1 MHFYRHKHNF
11 STHYLGIFDFLQK
24 NNRMRQLIHLK
35 FRFIFSAI
43 TVLLL
48 TGSITQAQELS
59 GTITDGESGEPLFGA
74 SIVLTGTAIGA
85 TTDFDGKFKFSP
97 GKEPPFQV
105 TVSYIGYLKQEI
117 EVTSLSA
124 PLEVRLGTDAVMLEG
139 VVVTDT
145 RVSEKQKESAL
156 TVESMDII
164 AIKETPAA
172 NFYDGLGNLK
182 GVDLTAASIGFKVI
196 NTRGFNSTSPVRSLQ
211 VIDGVDNQSPGLNF
225 SLGNFLGSSELDILK
240 VDIVQGAS
248 SAFYGPN
255 AFNGVVDMKTKS
267 PFIKPGLEAQVKIG
281 ERNLA
286 EAAVR
291 WAQVFK
297 NKDGEDKFAYKVNLF
312 YLQANDWVADNTDPI
327 YDLGVSADNPGGY
340 DAVNRYGDEDLAGG
354 NDYSTQIANYPGLGI
369 FYRRG
374 YMEEDL
380 VDYNTRNFKANL
392 AAHYKIKSDL
402 ELIYSFNFGSG
413 TTVYQGQ
420 NRFSL
425 KDMLFFQNRIEIA
438 KQDKW
443 FVRAYSTN
451 EDAGKSYD
459 AVVTAFKLLNN
470 QRTLEDYNTAYANYW
485 VFNIRPEVRQLLADN
500 GISGV
505 LIGREDEVQAV
516 LDQHPEELA
525 GWHDE
530 TTNALAGSALQ
541 GYPSPGTETFN
552 TLFNEITSTVYTDNR
567 IEGGGSRFY
576 DKSALYHLHGE
587 YKLEPEVNATNLG
600 NFTFGANG
608 RLYAPNSRGT
618 IFDEMK
624 IVERSES
631 VFSYTDPITQQPVYR
646 DSAVFDTSFRKIF
659 NWEMGIYAGW
669 DRKFFNEKLKVTVA
683 ARLDKNQNFPFLVS
697 PALSL
702 VYLPSKDHT
711 IRAGFSSA
719 IRNPTLADQYLYY
732 DVGRA
737 ILIGNLSGFNNL
749 IEVESFTDYLNQ
761 GRQDTLLQYF
771 DVAPIVPEKVKTAEI
786 GYRGFFFKRLYV
798 DVSHYVS
805 VYDDFIGYN
814 IGIESGFDTIL
825 GLPFGT
831 QVYRV
836 SANSTNQVITAGS
849 SVGLTY
855 YFKNKY
861 TITGNYSWNRLFKTD
876 EDDPIIPAFNTPEHK
891 FNLGFSARD
900 LGKAKLGHFG
910 FSMNY
915 KWVQGFIFE
924 GSPQFTG
931 LVPTYDMFDA
941 QVSYRIPSD
950 QITFK
955 LGVSNLFG
963 IQPLFE
969 DGDVSD
975 RFSNAFNNA
984 NSQVYGG
991 PKVGRM
997 AYLSILFEW
1006 N

>member
-1 MHFYRHKHNF
+1 MKRMIRLQLHFKF
-11 STHYLGIFDFLQK
+11 TSLVFL
-24 NNRMRQLIHLK
+24 
-35 FRFIFSAI
+35 F
-43 TVLLL
+43 LLL
-48 TGSITQAQELS
+48 STVIKAQELS
-59 GTITDGESGEPLFGA
+59 GTITDSDSGEPLFGA
-74 SIVLTGTAIGA
+74 SVVITGTAVGA
-85 TTDFDGKFKFSP
+85 TTDFDGKFKFNV
-97 GKEPPFQV
+97 GKQPPFQIS
-105 TVSYIGYLKQEI
+105 VSYIGYLKQDI
-117 EVTSLSA
+117 EVKSLA
-124 PLEVRLGTDAVMLEG
+124 PLDIKLATDAVMLEG
-139 VVVTDT
+139 VVVTDV

-225 SLGNFLGSSELDILK
+225 SLGNFLGASELDVLK

-255 AFNGVVDMKTKS
+255 AFNGVIDMKTKS

-297 NKDGEDKFAYKVNLF
+297 NKDGVDKFAYKVNLF
-312 YLQANDWVADNTDPI
+312 YLQANDWEADNLDPI
-327 YDLGVSADNPGGY
+327 YDLGTPANNPGGY

-354 NDYSTQIANYPGLGI
+354 NDFREQIANYPGLGI

-374 YMEEDL
+374 YMERDL

-392 AAHYKIKSDL
+392 AAHYRVKEDI
-402 ELIYSFNFGSG
+402 ELIYSFNFGTG
-413 TTVYQGQ
+413 TTVYQGE

-425 KDMLFFQNRIEIA
+425 KDMLFFQNRIELA
-438 KQDKW
+438 KKDKW

-485 VFNIRPEVRQLLADN
+485 LQTIRPQVRSLLADN
-500 GISGV
+500 GVTFGGIGV
-505 LIGREDEVQAV
+505 GWDTDAITQV
-516 LDQHPEELA
+516 LSQFPDTLTY
-525 GWHDE
+525 WHQQ
-530 TTNALAGSALQ
+530 TTNALSSNPLL
-541 GYPSPGTETFN
+541 GYPEPGTERFN
-552 TLFNEITSTVYTDNR
+552 ELFNQISTTIYTDNS

-587 YKLEPEVNATNLG
+587 YKLEPEVKGTNIGL
-600 NFTFGANG
+600 FTFGANG

-618 IFDEMK
+618 IFDEMV
-624 IVERSES
+624 IDRQNVE
-631 VFSYTDPITQQPVYR
+631 VQDPLGGVR

-659 NWEMGIYAGW
+659 NWEMGVYVGW
-669 DRKFFNEKLKVTVA
+669 ERKFFNEKLKVSFA
-683 ARLDKNQNFPFLVS
+683 ARLDKNQNFPFVAS
-697 PALSL
+697 PAFSL
-702 VYLPSKDHT
+702 VYLPTKDHT
-711 IRAGFSSA
+711 IRGGFSSA

-737 ILIGNLSGFNNL
+737 ILIGNLNGFNDL
-749 IEVESFTDYLNQ
+749 ITTESFVDYLN
-761 GRQDTLLQYF
+761 GGLQDTILNYF
-771 DVAPIVPEKVKTAEI
+771 DVAPIVPEKVKTVEL
-786 GYRGFFFKRLYV
+786 GYRGFFFGKLYV
-798 DVSHYVS
+798 DASYYLS
-805 VYDDFIGYN
+805 FYDDFIGFQL
-814 IGIESGFDTIL
+814 GVESDFDTIL
-825 GLPFGT
+825 GLPFNT

-836 SANSTNQVITAGS
+836 SANSSNQVITQGAS
-849 SVGLTY
+849 IGLSY
-855 YFKNKY
+855 YFQNKY
-861 TITGNYSWNRLFKTD
+861 SLTGNYSWNKLQKTN

-891 FNLGFSARD
+891 FNLGFSGRD

-915 KWVQGFIFE
+915 KWVQGFLFE

-931 LVPTYDMFDA
+931 IVPTYDMFDA

-950 QITFK
+950 KITFK

-963 IQPLFE
+963 VQPFFQE
-969 DGDVSD
+969 GSVGD
-975 RFSNAFNNA
+975 RFENAFNNLNA
-984 NSQVYGG
+984 QVYGG
-991 PKVGRM
+991 PRVGRM
-997 AYLSILFEW
+997 AYFSILFEW

>member
-1 MHFYRHKHNF
+1 
-11 STHYLGIFDFLQK
+11 
-24 NNRMRQLIHLK
+24 MRQLILYK
-35 FRFIFSAI
+35 FHFIFTSALS
-43 TVLLL
+43 VLLTL
-48 TGSITQAQELS
+48 STAQAQEFS
-59 GTITDGESGEPLFGA
+59 GTITDGGSGEPLFGA
-74 SIVLTGTAIGA
+74 SIVLTGTAVGA

-97 GKEPPFQV
+97 GKKPPFQV
-105 TVSYIGYLKQEI
+105 TISYIGYLKQEI
-117 EVTSLSA
+117 EVTSLA
-124 PLEVRLGTDAVMLEG
+124 TPLNIKLATDAVMLEG

-225 SLGNFLGSSELDILK
+225 SLGNFLGASELDVLK

-255 AFNGVVDMKTKS
+255 AFNGVIDMKTKS
-267 PFIKPGLEAQVKIG
+267 PFIKPGLEAQIKIG

-297 NKDGEDKFAYKVNLF
+297 NKDGKDKFAYKINLF
-312 YLQANDWVADNTDPI
+312 YLQANDWVADNLDPI
-327 YDLGVSADNPGGY
+327 YDLEVGADNPGGY

-374 YMEEDL
+374 YMEKDL

-392 AAHYKIKSDL
+392 ATHYRIKSDL

-425 KDMLFFQNRIEIA
+425 KNMLFFQNRIELA
-438 KQDKW
+438 KKDKW

-451 EDAGKSYD
+451 EDAGDSYD

-470 QRTLEDYNTAYANYW
+470 QRTLEAYNTAYANYW
-485 VFNIRPEVRQLLADN
+485 VFNIKPEVRQLLAEN
-500 GISGV
+500 GISGS
-505 LIGREDEVQAV
+505 LIGKGEEVQAI
-516 LDQHPEELA
+516 LSQYPDQLA
-525 GWHDE
+525 AWHQQ
-530 TTNALAGSALQ
+530 TANALASSPYQ
-541 GYPSPGTETFN
+541 GYPDPGTEKFN
-552 TLFNEITSTVYTDNR
+552 NLFNEITSTVYTDNR
-567 IEGGGSRFY
+567 IKGGGSRFY
-576 DKSALYHLHGE
+576 DKSALYHVHGE
-587 YKLEPEVNATNLG
+587 YKLDPEVKGTKLG

-618 IFDEMK
+618 IFDEMRIDRGN
-624 IVERSES
+624 IV
-631 VFSYTDPITQQPVYR
+631 VTDIVGMDTVYR
-646 DSAVFDTSFRKIF
+646 DSAVYDTSFKKIF
-659 NWEMGIYAGW
+659 NWELGVYAGW
-669 DRKFFNEKLKVTVA
+669 DRKFFNDKLKVTVA
-683 ARLDKNQNFPFLVS
+683 ARMDKNQNFPFLVS
-697 PALSL
+697 PALSF
-702 VYLPSKDHT
+702 VYLPNKDHT

-719 IRNPTLADQYLYY
+719 IRNPTLADQYLHY

-737 ILIGNLSGFNNL
+737 ILIGNLNGFKDL
-749 IEVESFTDYLNQ
+749 IDVDSFIDYLNG
-761 GRQDTLLQYF
+761 GREDSILQYF
-771 DVAPIVPEKVKTAEI
+771 DVDPIVPEKVKTVEL
-786 GYRGFFFKRLYV
+786 GYRGFFFGHLYA
-798 DVSHYVS
+798 DVSHYIS
-805 VYDDFIGYN
+805 VYDDFIGYKL
-814 IGIESGFDTIL
+814 GVDSKFDEL
-825 GLPFGT
+825 GQPIAT

-836 SANSTNQVITAGS
+836 SANSNTQVITAGS
-849 SVGLTY
+849 SIGLTY

-861 TITGNYSWNRLFKTD
+861 NVTGNYSWNRLFKTD
-876 EDDPIIPAFNTPEHK
+876 VNDPIIPAFNTPEHK

-900 LGKAKLGHFG
+900 LGRSSLGHFG

-915 KWVQGFIFE
+915 KWIQGFLYE

-931 LVPTYDMFDA
+931 IVPTYDMFDA
-941 QVSYRIPSD
+941 QVSYRIPSNLV
-950 QITFK
+950 TFK

-963 IQPLFE
+963 LQPLFK
-969 DGDVSD
+969 DGDAGE

>member
-1 MHFYRHKHNF
+1 
-11 STHYLGIFDFLQK
+11 
-24 NNRMRQLIHLK
+24 MRQLIQLK
-35 FRFIFSAI
+35 FQFLFFFS
-43 TVLLL
+43 VLISSHLF
-48 TGSITQAQELS
+48 AQELT
-59 GTITDGESGEPLFGA
+59 GTITDSETGEPLFGA
-74 SIVLTGTAIGA
+74 SIVLTGTAVGA
-85 TTDFDGKFKFSP
+85 TTDFDGKFKFNV
-97 GKEPPFQV
+97 GKQPPFQV
-105 TVSYIGYLKQEI
+105 TVSYIGYVKQDI
-117 EVTSLSA
+117 EVTTLA
-124 PLEVRLGTDAVMLEG
+124 TPLVVKLGTDAVMLEG

-225 SLGNFLGSSELDILK
+225 SLGNFLGASELDVLK

-255 AFNGVVDMKTKS
+255 AFNGVIDMKTKS

-291 WAQVFK
+291 WAQVIK
-297 NKDGEDKFAYKVNLF
+297 NKDGEDKFGYKINLF
-312 YLQANDWVADNTDPI
+312 YLQANDWVADNMEPI
-327 YDLGVSADNPGGY
+327 YDLGTSADNPGGY

-354 NDYSTQIANYPGLGI
+354 NDYTTQIANYPGLGI

-392 AAHYKIKSDL
+392 AAHYKLKQDL

-425 KDMLFFQNRIEIA
+425 KDMLFFQNRIELA
-438 KQDKW
+438 KRDKW

-470 QRTLEDYNTAYANYW
+470 QRSLEDYNTAYANYW
-485 VFNIRPEVRQLLADN
+485 VQSVRPEVRQLLADN
-500 GISGV
+500 GVTFGGV
-505 LIGREDEVQAV
+505 GVGWDTDAIQEVLAQY
-516 LDQHPEELA
+516 PELLA
-525 GWHDE
+525 GWHQE
-530 TTNALAGSALQ
+530 TTDALENSALQ
-541 GYPSPGTETFN
+541 GYPDPGTERFN
-552 TLFNEITSTVYTDNR
+552 ELFNEITSTVYTDNR
-567 IEGGGSRFY
+567 LDGGGSRFY
-576 DKSALYHLHGE
+576 DKSALYHIHGE
-587 YKLEPEVNATNLG
+587 YKLNPEVKGTQLG
-600 NFTFGANG
+600 NFTFGANA
-608 RLYAPNSRGT
+608 RLYAPSSRGT
-618 IFDEMK
+618 IFDEME
-624 IVERSES
+624 IEEGRV
-631 VFSYTDPITQQPVYR
+631 TVYDSIAGQLVAR
-646 DSAVFDTSFRKIF
+646 DSAVYDTSYNKIF
-659 NWEMGIYAGW
+659 NWEFGVYAGW
-669 DRKFFNEKLKVTVA
+669 DRKFFDDKLKVTVA

-697 PALSL
+697 PALSF

-719 IRNPTLADQYLYY
+719 IRNPTLADQYLHY

-737 ILIGNLSGFNNL
+737 ILIGNLKGFNDL
-749 IEVESFTDYLNQ
+749 IDVDSFVDYLNG
-761 GRQDTLLQYF
+761 GRQDSLLSYF
-771 DVAPIVPEKVKTAEI
+771 DVAPIQPEKVKTVEL
-786 GYRGFFFKRLYV
+786 GYRGFFFGRLYA
-798 DVSHYVS
+798 DISHYVS
-805 VYDDFIGYN
+805 VYDDFIGYQL
-814 IGIESGFDTIL
+814 GVESQFDTIL

-836 SANSTNQVITAGS
+836 SANSSTQVITAGS
-849 SVGLTY
+849 SIGLSY
-855 YFKNKY
+855 YFQNKY
-861 TITGNYSWNRLFKTD
+861 TVTGNYSWNRLFKTD
-876 EDDPIIPAFNTPEHK
+876 VNDPIIPAFNTPEHK
-891 FNLGFSARD
+891 FNVGFSARD
-900 LGKAKLGHFG
+900 LGRAKLGHFG

-915 KWVQGFIFE
+915 KWIQGFLYE

-931 LVPTYDMFDA
+931 IVPTYDMFDA
-941 QVSYRIPSD
+941 QVSYRIPSNF
-950 QITFK
+950 ITFK

-963 IQPLFE
+963 LQPLFK
-969 DGDVSD
+969 DGNAKE

-997 AYLSILFEW
+997 SYLSILFEW

>member
-1 MHFYRHKHNF
+1 
-11 STHYLGIFDFLQK
+11 
-24 NNRMRQLIHLK
+24 MRQLVQFK
-35 FRFIFSAI
+35 FHFIFSII
-43 TVLLL
+43 TVLFLL
-48 TGSITQAQELS
+48 GSSTQAQEFS

-74 SIVLTGTAIGA
+74 SIVLTGTAVGA

-97 GKEPPFQV
+97 GKQPPFQV

-124 PLEVRLGTDAVMLEG
+124 PLAVKLGTDAVMLEG

-225 SLGNFLGSSELDILK
+225 SLGNFLGASELDVLK

-255 AFNGVVDMKTKS
+255 AFNGAIDMQTKS
-267 PFIKPGLEAQVKIG
+267 PFIKPGLEAQIKVG

-312 YLQANDWVADNTDPI
+312 YLQANDWVADNIDPV
-327 YDLGVSADNPGGY
+327 YESAVSANNPGGY

-354 NDYSTQIANYPGLGI
+354 NDFSDQIANYPGLGT
-369 FYRRG
+369 FFRRG
-374 YMEEDL
+374 YMEQDL

-392 AAHYKIKSDL
+392 ATHYKIKSDL
-402 ELIYSFNFGSG
+402 ELIYSFNFGTG
-413 TTVYQGQ
+413 TTVYQGE

-425 KDMLFFQNRIEIA
+425 KNMLFFQNRIEIA
-438 KQDKW
+438 KKDKW
-443 FVRAYSTN
+443 FVRAYATN
-451 EDAGKSYD
+451 EDAGDSYD
-459 AVVTAFKLLNN
+459 AVITAFKLLDN
-470 QRTLEDYNTAYANYW
+470 QRTLDDYNTAYANYW
-485 VFNIRPEVRQLLADN
+485 VSNIRNPVRDLLRDNNVTFGGPGVGWDTDAIAAVLADY
-500 GISGV
+500 
-505 LIGREDEVQAV
+505 
-516 LDQHPEELA
+516 PEELQA
-525 GWHDE
+525 WHDQ
-530 TTNALAGSALQ
+530 TNSFLANDPLEGYPEAGS
-541 GYPSPGTETFN
+541 ERFN
-552 TLFNEITSTVYTDNR
+552 ELFNEITTTIYTDNS
-567 IEGGGSRFY
+567 IDGGGSRFY
-576 DKSALYHLHGE
+576 DKSALYHIHGE
-587 YKLEPEVNATNLG
+587 YKLDPSIKGTKLG
-600 NFTFGANG
+600 LFTFGANG

-618 IFDEMK
+618 IFDELR
-624 IVERSES
+624 IDERD
-631 VFSYTDPITQQPVYR
+631 VQVADNFGGVR

-659 NWEMGIYAGW
+659 NWEFGVYAGW
-669 DRKFFNEKLKVTVA
+669 ERKFFNEKLKVSATL
-683 ARLDKNQNFPFLVS
+683 RMDKNQNFPFVFS
-697 PALSL
+697 PAASL
-702 VYLPSKDHT
+702 VYLPTKDHT

-737 ILIGNLSGFNNL
+737 ILIGNINGFNDL
-749 IEVESFTDYLNQ
+749 ITVDSFIDYLGVGAGVSN
-761 GRQDTLLQYF
+761 DTLLQYF
-771 DVAPIVPEKVKTAEI
+771 DVAPIVPEKVKTIEL
-786 GYRGFFFKRLYV
+786 GYRGFFFGHLYV
-798 DVSHYVS
+798 DASTYLS
-805 VYDDFIGYN
+805 FYDDFIGFN
-814 IGIESGFDTIL
+814 LGVESSFDTVI
-825 GLPFGT
+825 GLPIEPQAF
-831 QVYRV
+831 RV
-836 SANSTNQVITAGS
+836 AANSTNQVITQGAS
-849 SVGLTY
+849 IGLTY

-861 TITGNYSWNRLFKTD
+861 TVTGNYSWNRLQKTA

-891 FNLGFSARD
+891 FNLGFSGRG
-900 LGKAKLGHFG
+900 LGKAKSGLFG
-910 FSMNY
+910 FSVNY
-915 KWVQGFIFE
+915 KWIQGFLFE

-931 LVPTYDMFDA
+931 IVPTYDMFDA
-941 QVSYRIPSD
+941 QINYKIPSNH
-950 QITFK
+950 ITFK
-955 LGVSNLFG
+955 LGASNLFG
-963 IQPLFE
+963 IQPLFQ
-969 DGDVSD
+969 DGSVSE
-975 RFSNAFNNA
+975 RFSNAFDNRNA
-984 NSQVYGG
+984 QVYGG
-991 PKVGRM
+991 PRVGRM

>member
-1 MHFYRHKHNF
+1 M
-11 STHYLGIFDFLQK
+11 
-24 NNRMRQLIHLK
+24 NRMIRLQLQFK
-35 FRFIFSAI
+35 F
-43 TVLLL
+43 TVLLVFIL
-48 TGSITQAQELS
+48 AMSTVLRAQELS
-59 GTITDGESGEPLFGA
+59 GTITDSNSGEPLFGA
-74 SIVLTGTAIGA
+74 SVVLTGTAIGA
-85 TTDFDGKFKFSP
+85 TTDFDGKFNFNV
-97 GKEPPFQV
+97 GKQPPFQI
-105 TVSYIGYLKQEI
+105 TVSYIGYLKQDI
-117 EVTSLSA
+117 QVTSLA
-124 PLEVRLGTDAVMLEG
+124 PLQVKLATDAVMLEG
-139 VVVTDT
+139 VVVSDV

-225 SLGNFLGSSELDILK
+225 SLGNFLGSSELDVLK

-255 AFNGVVDMKTKS
+255 AFNGVIDMKTKS
-267 PFIKPGLEAQVKIG
+267 PFIKPGLEAQIKVG

-297 NKDGEDKFAYKVNLF
+297 NKAGEDKFAYKVNLF
-312 YLQANDWVADNTDPI
+312 YLQANDWEADNLDPI
-327 YDLGVSADNPGGY
+327 YDLGTPASNPGGY

-354 NDYSTQIANYPGLGI
+354 NDFRQQIANYPGLGI

-374 YMEEDL
+374 YMERDL

-392 AAHYKIKSDL
+392 ATHYRIKEDL

-438 KQDKW
+438 KRDKW
-443 FVRAYSTN
+443 FVRAYATN

-470 QRTLEDYNTAYANYW
+470 QRTLEDYNFAYANYW
-485 VFNIRPEVRQLLADN
+485 SQTIRPQVRQLLADN
-500 GISGV
+500 GVTFGGIGV
-505 LIGREDEVQAV
+505 GWDTDAITEVLSQYP
-516 LDQHPEELA
+516 DTLA
-525 GWHDE
+525 YWHQQ
-530 TTNALAGSALQ
+530 TTNALSADPLQEYPEPGSERYNQ
-541 GYPSPGTETFN
+541 
-552 TLFNEITSTVYTDNR
+552 LFNDIRTTIYTDNS

-587 YKLEPEVNATNLG
+587 YKLDPEVKGTKLG
-600 NFTFGANG
+600 QFTFGANG

-618 IFDEMK
+618 IFDEMVLK
-624 IVERSES
+624 D
-631 VFSYTDPITQQPVYR
+631 YTEPVINPNTG
-646 DSAVFDTSFRKIF
+646 DTTYLDKVDTTFRKIF
-659 NWEMGIYAGW
+659 NWEMGVYLGW
-669 DRKFFNEKLKVTVA
+669 ERKFFREKLKVSFA
-683 ARLDKNQNFPFLVS
+683 ARLDKNQNFPFVGS
-697 PALSL
+697 PAFSL
-702 VYLPSKDHT
+702 VYLPDKDHT

-737 ILIGNLSGFNNL
+737 ILIGNIDGFNDL
-749 IEVESFTDYLNQ
+749 ITTESFVDFLN
-761 GRQDTLLQYF
+761 GGAVDKDTLDYF
-771 DVAPIVPEKVKTAEI
+771 DVAPIVPEKVKTAEL
-786 GYRGFFFKRLYV
+786 GYRGFFFGKLYV
-798 DVSHYVS
+798 DASYYLS
-805 VYDDFIGYN
+805 FYDDFIGYQL
-814 IGIESGFDTIL
+814 GVDVEFPEDTTVQP
-825 GLPFGT
+825 LPQSI

-836 SANSTNQVITAGS
+836 SANSTNQVITQGAS
-849 SVGLTY
+849 IGLS
-855 YFKNKY
+855 YFFQNKY
-861 TITGNYSWNRLFKTD
+861 SLTGNYSWNKLQKTNA
-876 EDDPIIPAFNTPEHK
+876 DDPIIPAFNTPEHK

-910 FSMNY
+910 FSLNY
-915 KWVQGFIFE
+915 KWVQGFLFE

-931 LVPTYDMFDA
+931 IVPTYDMFDA

-950 QITFK
+950 HITFK
-955 LGVSNLFG
+955 LGASNIFG
-963 IQPLFE
+963 IQPFFE
-969 DGDVSD
+969 DGSVGD
-975 RFSNAFNNA
+975 RFENAFNNMNA
-984 NSQVYGG
+984 QVYGG
-991 PKVGRM
+991 PRVGRM
-997 AYLSILFEW
+997 AYFSILFEW

>member
-1 MHFYRHKHNF
+1 MNKMIRLPLHFKF
-11 STHYLGIFDFLQK
+11 TLVFVLIMGLG
-24 NNRMRQLIHLK
+24 LIA
-35 FRFIFSAI
+35 R
-43 TVLLL
+43 
-48 TGSITQAQELS
+48 AQDLS
-59 GTITDGESGEPLFGA
+59 GTITDSESGEPLFGA
-74 SIVLTGTAIGA
+74 SVVITGTAVGA
-85 TTDFDGKFKFSP
+85 TTDFDGKFKFNV
-97 GKEPPFQV
+97 GKQPPFQI

-117 EVTSLSA
+117 EVTSLA
-124 PLEVRLGTDAVMLEG
+124 TPLEIKLATDAVMLEG
-139 VVVTDT
+139 VVVSDV

-225 SLGNFLGSSELDILK
+225 SLGNFLGSSELDVLK

-255 AFNGVVDMKTKS
+255 AFNGVIDMKTKS
-267 PFIKPGLEAQVKIG
+267 PFIKPGIEAQIKVG

-312 YLQANDWVADNTDPI
+312 YLQANDWQADNLEPI
-327 YDLGVSADNPGGY
+327 YDLGTPASNPGGY

-354 NDYSTQIANYPGLGI
+354 NDFREQIANYPGLGI

-374 YMEEDL
+374 YMEKDL
-380 VDYNTRNFKANL
+380 VDYNTRNVKANL
-392 AAHYKIKSDL
+392 AMHYRFKPDL

-425 KDMLFFQNRIEIA
+425 KDMLFFQNRIELA
-438 KQDKW
+438 KKDKW
-443 FVRAYSTN
+443 FVRAYATN

-470 QRTLEDYNTAYANYW
+470 QRSLEQYNTAYANYW
-485 VFNIRPEVRQLLADN
+485 LQTIRPQVRQLLADN
-500 GISGV
+500 GVTFGGIGV
-505 LIGREDEVQAV
+505 GWDTDAITEVLSQYP
-516 LDQHPEELA
+516 DTLA
-525 GWHDE
+525 YWHQQ
-530 TTNALAGSALQ
+530 TTNALSADPLQEYPQPGSAR
-541 GYPSPGTETFN
+541 
-552 TLFNEITSTVYTDNR
+552 FNELFDQIRSTIYTDNS
-567 IEGGGSRFY
+567 IDGGGSRFY

-587 YKLEPEVNATNLG
+587 YKLDPEVNGTKLG
-600 NFTFGANG
+600 LFTFGANG

-618 IFDEMK
+618 IFNEME
-624 IVERSES
+624 IVEGD
-631 VFSYTDPITQQPVYR
+631 VQVPDGFGGMR
-646 DSAVFDTSFRKIF
+646 DSAVFDTSFKKIF
-659 NWEMGIYAGW
+659 NWEVGAYIGW
-669 DRKFFNEKLKVTVA
+669 ERKFFNEKLKVSFA
-683 ARLDKNQNFPFLVS
+683 ARLDKNQNFPFVAS
-697 PALSL
+697 PAFSL
-702 VYLPSKDHT
+702 VYLPHKDHT
-711 IRAGFSSA
+711 VRAGFSSA

-737 ILIGNLSGFNNL
+737 ILIGNINGFNDL
-749 IEVESFTDYLNQ
+749 ITTESFVDFLND
-761 GRQDTLLQYF
+761 GAVDKDTLEYF
-771 DVAPIVPEKVKTAEI
+771 DVAPIVPEKVKTMEL
-786 GYRGFFFKRLYV
+786 GYRGFFFGKLYV
-798 DVSHYVS
+798 DASYYLS
-805 VYDDFIGYN
+805 FYDDFIGYQ
-814 IGIESGFDTIL
+814 L
-825 GLPFGT
+825 GVDVEFPEDSTVQPLPQSI

-836 SANSTNQVITAGS
+836 SANSTNQVITQGAS
-849 SVGLTY
+849 IGLSY
-855 YFKNKY
+855 YFRNKY
-861 TITGNYSWNRLFKTD
+861 SVTGNYSWNKLQKTNA
-876 EDDPIIPAFNTPEHK
+876 DDPIIPAFNTPEHK

-910 FSMNY
+910 FSLNY
-915 KWVQGFIFE
+915 KWVQGFLFE

-931 LVPTYDMFDA
+931 IVPTYDMFDA

-950 QITFK
+950 HITFK
-955 LGVSNLFG
+955 LGASNIFG
-963 IQPLFE
+963 IQPFFE
-969 DGDVSD
+969 EGTAGE
-975 RFSNAFNNA
+975 RFENAFNNMNA
-984 NSQVYGG
+984 QVYGG
-991 PKVGRM
+991 PRVGRM
-997 AYLSILFEW
+997 AYFSILFEW

>member
-1 MHFYRHKHNF
+1 MN
-11 STHYLGIFDFLQK
+11 
-24 NNRMRQLIHLK
+24 QLIRLTLQFK
-35 FRFIFSAI
+35 SVPPLLAL
-43 TVLLL
+43 LLL
-48 TGSITQAQELS
+48 TFLGQAQELS
-59 GTITDGESGEPLFGA
+59 GTITDGSSGEPLFGA
-74 SIVLTGTAIGA
+74 SVVITGTGTGA
-85 TTDFDGKFKFSP
+85 TTDFDGKFKFNT
-97 GKEPPFQV
+97 GKQPPFQI
-105 TVSYIGYLKQEI
+105 TISYIGYQKQELN
-117 EVTSLSA
+117 VSSLT
-124 PLEVRLGTDAVMLEG
+124 PLTIKLATDAVMLEG
-139 VVVTDT
+139 VVIKEQ
-145 RVSEKQKESAL
+145 RVSDKQKESAL

-225 SLGNFLGSSELDILK
+225 SLGNFLGASELDVLK

-255 AFNGVVDMKTKS
+255 AFNGVIDMKTKS
-267 PFIKPGLEAQVKIG
+267 PFIKPGLEAQIKIG

-297 NKDGEDKFAYKVNLF
+297 NKAGEDKFAYKINLF
-312 YLQANDWVADNTDPI
+312 YLQAYDWVADNIEPI
-327 YDLGVSADNPGGY
+327 DGLEVGADNPGGY

-354 NDYSTQIANYPGLGI
+354 NDYSTQIANYPGLGV

-392 AAHYKIKSDL
+392 AMHYRFKPDL

-425 KDMLFFQNRIEIA
+425 KDMLFFQNRIELA

-470 QRTLEDYNTAYANYW
+470 QRTLESYNTAYANYW
-485 VFNIRPEVRQLLADN
+485 VFQIRPEVRQLLADN
-500 GISGV
+500 GITGI

-525 GWHDE
+525 AWHQQ
-530 TTNALAGSALQ
+530 TANAVANGFQGQPYPDPGSAT
-541 GYPSPGTETFN
+541 YNE
-552 TLFNEITSTVYTDNR
+552 LFQEITSTVYTDNSL
-567 IEGGGSRFY
+567 EGGGSRFY
-576 DKSALYHLHGE
+576 DKSALYHVHGE
-587 YKLEPEVNATNLG
+587 YKLDPSIKDVALG
-600 NFTFGANG
+600 QFTFGANG
-608 RLYAPNSRGT
+608 RLYAPSSRGT
-618 IFDEMK
+618 IFNEME
-624 IVERSES
+624 IERGNVE
-631 VFSYTDPITQQPVYR
+631 VPDGIGGLR
-646 DSAVFDTSFRKIF
+646 DSAVFDTTFKKIF
-659 NWEMGIYAGW
+659 NWEIGIYVGW
-669 DRKFFNEKLKVTVA
+669 ERKFFGEKLKVSIA

-697 PALSL
+697 PAASL
-702 VYLPSKDHT
+702 VYVPHKEHT

-737 ILIGNLSGFNNL
+737 VLIGNLDGFNDL
-749 IEVESFTDYLNQ
+749 IEVESFVDYLN
-761 GRQDTLLQYF
+761 GNLNDSILQYF
-771 DVAPIVPEKVKTAEI
+771 DVAPIVPEKVKTAEL
-786 GYRGFFFKRLYV
+786 GYRGFFFGHVYMDASYYL
-798 DVSHYVS
+798 SF
-805 VYDDFIGYN
+805 YDDFIGYQL
-814 IGIESGFDTIL
+814 GVSSEFDTVI
-825 GLPFGT
+825 GLPTNT

-836 SANSTNQVITAGS
+836 SANSSNQVITQGA

-861 TITGNYSWNRLFKTD
+861 TLSGNYSWNRLQKTD

-900 LGKAKLGHFG
+900 LGKEKMGHFG
-910 FSMNY
+910 FSLNY
-915 KWVQGFIFE
+915 KWIQGFIFE

-941 QVSYRIPSD
+941 QVSYRIPSKL
-950 QITFK
+950 ITFK
-955 LGVSNLFG
+955 LGASNLFG
-963 IQPLFE
+963 LQPLFK
-969 DGDVSD
+969 DGTAGE
-975 RFSNAFNNA
+975 RFENAFDNRNA
-984 NSQVYGG
+984 QVYGG
-991 PKVGRM
+991 PRVGRM